1 MGKAGHRIVQNKP
14 KETTM
19 KRKIFG
25 AAVLVLGTGAAL
37 AASAIPAASITASP
51 EPVPGIIRQAEA
63 YATADPAAER
73 GMQEAVRRCMATA
86 GFDYTPP
93 GSELKPDLNGA
104 IGFKRLT
111 VEAAKASGYAST
123 RPQGPHEPAPESA
136 DGKLFANPA
145 FTTALTGPAGT
156 ASMTTVGGIGTSS
169 GGCRGEAMTQIY
181 GNAENYML
189 ATGIAYNSVLP
200 ASLSASGD
208 SGIDK
213 AVTGWA
219 ACMKETP
226 YASFANPQQ
235 AADAGKVAGGQEE
248 FRIAVTDAVCRD
260 RTGFHAALD
269 KVLDKY
275 LTTRMQQL
283 APEIEKVKEIRRTAA
298 ANAAALGG
306 PATK

>member
-1 MGKAGHRIVQNKP
+1 
-14 KETTM
+14 M
-19 KRKIFG
+19 KKKRIFG
-25 AAVLVLGTGAAL
+25 AAVLIVGTGAAL
-37 AASAIPAASITASP
+37 AAAAIPAASVTASP

-63 YATADPAAER
+63 YASADPTAEK
-73 GMQEAVRRCMATA
+73 GMQEAVRRCMAKA

-93 GSELKPDLNGA
+93 SSEMTMDLNGA

-111 VEAAKASGYAST
+111 VDAAKASGYAST
-123 RPQGPHEPAPESA
+123 GPQGAREPAPESA
-136 DGKLFANPA
+136 DGKLFANPD
-145 FTTALTGPAGT
+145 FTTALTGPADT
-156 ASMTTVGGIGTSS
+156 ASKATVGGMGTSS

-181 GNAENYML
+181 GSAENYML

-208 SGIDK
+208 SGITK
-213 AVTGWA
+213 AINDWA
-219 ACMKETP
+219 ACMKDSP

-235 AADAGKVAGGQEE
+235 AADVGKRAGGQEE

-260 RTGFHAALD
+260 KTGFHAALD

-275 LTTRMQQL
+275 LTTRMQEL
-283 APEIEKVKEIRRTAA
+283 APQIAKVKEIRRTAN

-306 PATK
+306 TASK

>member
-1 MGKAGHRIVQNKP
+1 MNK
-14 KETTM
+14 
-19 KRKIFG
+19 KIFG
-25 AAVLVLGTGAAL
+25 AAVLIVGTGAAL
-37 AASAIPAASITASP
+37 AAAAIPAASVTASP

-63 YATADPAAER
+63 YASADPIAEK
-73 GMQEAVRRCMATA
+73 GMQEAVRLCMAKA

-93 GSELKPDLNGA
+93 SSEMNMDLNGA

-123 RPQGPHEPAPESA
+123 GPQGPQEPAPGSA

-145 FTTALTGPAGT
+145 FTKALTGPADT
-156 ASMTTVGGIGTSS
+156 ASMATAGGMGSSS

-181 GNAENYML
+181 GGAENYML

-208 SGIDK
+208 SGITK
-213 AVTGWA
+213 AVEGWA
-219 ACMKETP
+219 VCMKDSP
-226 YASFANPQQ
+226 YASLANPQQ
-235 AADAGKVAGGQEE
+235 AADAGRAAGGQEE

-260 RTGFHAALD
+260 KTGFHAALD

-275 LTTRMQQL
+275 LTTRMQEL
-283 APEIEKVKEIRRTAA
+283 APQIAKVKEIRRTAD
-298 ANAAALGG
+298 ANAASLGG
-306 PATK
+306 TASK